1 MLTSK
6 TRVAPLKQLSIP
18 RLELLACLIL
28 AKLVCTIKNVLI
40 SQVSI
45 LNVKL
50 WSDSTTALY
59 WIKNQGE

>member
-18 RLELLACLIL
+18 KLELLACLIL

-50 WSDSTTALY
+50 WSDSMTALY